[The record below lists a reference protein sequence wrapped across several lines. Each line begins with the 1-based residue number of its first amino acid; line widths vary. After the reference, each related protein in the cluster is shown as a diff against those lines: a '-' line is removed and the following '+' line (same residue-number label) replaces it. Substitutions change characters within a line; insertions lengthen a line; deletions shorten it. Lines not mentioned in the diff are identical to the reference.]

1 MIFPKGDVVYEG
13 LSTSFTQI
21 DAMLEELKG
30 EIFTGY
36 VQLTAPNYVGTLLLS
51 DGFVANAIEEAGG
64 QRSNGGQAADRIIA
78 KARERAGLLSVFRLS
93 AEMAHLLIYFLQSEV
108 LYKDLTSDLTSL
120 DRLIAGLQGRRHSG
134 YIEVQL
140 LKSHHAAMVFLWEG
154 KVLESTLDRQGK
166 RSAGPH
172 VQEEIILLAAA
183 EGAVFTV
190 YTTHPPKTADEPK
203 PAEGQGPQ
211 EQLGLWSEVLKAM
224 EGAVDTQA
232 RMGTFL
238 ATFKRAAIELAASF
252 PFLDPF
258 AAEFEYRDGR
268 IRFEGREPAATFN
281 QGLSRCLA
289 HCLRAL
295 ATQPGA
301 RDLQGRLS
309 SAASGLKKRHGGRLT
324 EIGLTAALPEVFGS

>member
-1 MIFPKGDVVYEG
+1 MIFPKGDVVYER

-51 DGFVANAIEEAGG
+51 DGFVANAIEEVGG
-64 QRSNGGQAADRIIA
+64 QRSSGGEAADRIIA
-78 KARERAGLLSVFRLS
+78 KGRERAGLLSVFRLS
-93 AEMAHLLIYFLQSEV
+93 EEMSQLLIHFLQSEV

-140 LKSHHAAMVFLWEG
+140 LKSRHTAMVFLWEG
-154 KVLESTLDRQGK
+154 KVLESMLDRQGK
-166 RSAGPH
+166 FSAGPR

-190 YTTHPPKTADEPK
+190 YSTHPPKPADEPK

-211 EQLGLWSEVLKAM
+211 EQLSLWQEVLKAM

-232 RMGTFL
+232 RTGTFL
-238 ATFKRAAIELAASF
+238 ATFKRAGIELAASY

-258 AAEFEYRDGR
+258 AAEFEYREGR
-268 IRFEGREPAATFN
+268 IRFEGREPAAMFN

-295 ATQPGA
+295 VTQPGA

>member
-1 MIFPKGDVVYEG
+1 MIFPKGDVVYER
-13 LSTSFTQI
+13 LNTSFTQI

-30 EIFTGY
+30 ELFTGY
-36 VQLTAPNYVGTLLLS
+36 VQLIAPNYVGTLLLS
-51 DGFVANAIEEAGG
+51 DGYVANAVEEVGG
-64 QRSNGGQAADRIIA
+64 QRRNGGEAADRIIA
-78 KARERAGLLSVFRLS
+78 KGRERAGLLSVFRLS
-93 AEMAHLLIYFLQSEV
+93 AEMAQLLIHFLQSEV

-140 LKSHHAAMVFLWEG
+140 LKSRHAAMVFLWEG

-166 RSAGPH
+166 FSAGPR

-190 YTTHPPKTADEPK
+190 YSTRPPKPADEPK
-203 PAEGQGPQ
+203 PAEGHGPQ
-211 EQLGLWSEVLKAM
+211 EQLGVWQEVLKAM
-224 EGAVDTQA
+224 EGAVDPPTRA
-232 RMGTFL
+232 GVFL
-238 ATFKRAAIELAASF
+238 AAFKRAGIELATSF

-258 AAEFEYRDGR
+258 ADEFEYRDGR
-268 IRFEGREPAATFN
+268 IRFEGQESAAIFN

-289 HCLRAL
+289 QCLRTL
-295 ATQPGA
+295 ATQPGT
-301 RDLQGRLS
+301 RDFQGRLS